1 MDMKKKIV
9 IGIVVAL
16 VVLVIL
22 TGIIMYTDF
31 GNSIVGWVYE
41 ELVLPKE
48 TVEMEPITS
57 AKVTYTYRMQTDEKF
72 TLERSDEELLN
83 LIYDNIH
90 NKKLKNYSSSIGL
103 AIMGEYNVDLGNGVS
118 FLFDSYD
125 AEILIEHGM
134 KWAREGYN
142 GLYIKYVA
150 CPRDEDLEEFIEN
163 YLNEWK
169 PVQEDQ
175 EKE

>member
-1 MDMKKKIV
+1 MFP
-9 IGIVVAL
+9 
-16 VVLVIL
+16 LVI
-22 TGIIMYTDF
+22 TG
-31 GNSIVGWVYE
+31 SINLMLKTLIAFNQGDIFE
-41 ELVLPKE
+41 EVAHQELWDP
-48 TVEMEPITS
+48 
-57 AKVTYTYRMQTDEKF
+57 DEKYCLF
-72 TLERSDEELLN
+72 SVSN
-83 LIYDNIH
+83 LWECPEDAI
-90 NKKLKNYSSSIGL
+90 IGR
-103 AIMGEYNVDLGNGVS
+103 D
-118 FLFDSYD
+118 LFDSYD

-134 KWAREGYN
+134 KWAREGYD